1 MKTKVSFWK
10 DEHSYKILDKTSKH
24 TYESDSDDLLSN
36 TDKSDCSEYFPETDE
51 SITSE
56 HSVKSIDSDTAKLFP
71 PFKKIHPKLYS
82 LKKKIILTKTGFKNN
97 DENSENNDE
106 DLGNDDEIYD
116 GDNENGNSDDD
127 DIYKLSSPLYD
138 SDSNDRFDRLTLL
151 WKIQNQNNDENYLNN
166 DENFNTENDNFDQIT
181 VDEIRSH
188 FNDTSDET
196 DENYYYFCYNNKIH
210 LSAIITKN
218 HLSAIITK
226 YIYQKFQPI
235 KFLCDI

>member
-10 DEHSYKILDKTSKH
+10 DEHSSQILDKTSKH
-24 TYESDSDDLLSN
+24 TYESDSDLLSN

-56 HSVKSIDSDTAKLFP
+56 HSIKSIDSDTAKLFP

-97 DENSENNDE
+97 DENLE
-106 DLGNDDEIYD
+106 NDDEIYD

-127 DIYKLSSPLYD
+127 DIYNLSSPLYD
-138 SDSNDRFDRLTLL
+138 SDSNDRFEKLTLL

-166 DENFNTENDNFDQIT
+166 DENFTTANDNFDQIT
-181 VDEIRSH
+181 VDEIRSQ

-196 DENYYYFCYNNKIH
+196 DENI
-210 LSAIITKN
+210 
-218 HLSAIITK
+218 
-226 YIYQKFQPI
+226 
-235 KFLCDI
+235 